1 MVEAME
7 TLEDLAFLLLLAG
20 EKQRIG
26 SGRNATREA
35 IEALQ
40 SSSFAFFLLTSSLET
55 ARGVEGDGDGH
66 GVGSA
71 LRFASL
77 LYSRESE
84 RERGKGG
91 DLMSH
96 KHAVVNSIE

>member
-35 IEALQ
+35 IEALK

-55 ARGVEGDGDGH
+55 ARGVEGGGDS
-66 GVGSA
+66 SA
-71 LRFASL
+71 LPFASL
-77 LYSRESE
+77 LYSRERE
-84 RERGKGG
+84 REKERGKGG

-96 KHAVVNSIE
+96 KHAVVNLIE